1 MNLIKDF
8 AHRWKMKRQAQD
20 AIEQDFLGW
29 LLTSEKKAI
38 LPFKWGVMVTAMCFW
53 IISRRSTVSM
63 TSVIEVNGLFL
74 LYFAAT
80 FVESFFLRFKRIK
93 ITQIRWI
100 TTASY
105 FADFLFILGLN
116 HFALQYSQ
124 TAEKNSSPIFLLL
137 FFLLILRGMT
147 IFRTTKS
154 SFSANVLTGT
164 IASIF
169 VITSRLK
176 IADMLTPVDIA
187 SLLFIALV
195 VAGTWFISGV
205 ILSQKEELMLAREK
219 IARNENLAVIGQ
231 LASGMA
237 HEINNPLGIIH
248 GYAEYLL
255 MKNPM
260 DENREDY
267 EKILKETKR
276 CKVIVGEL
284 LSQVRVRPLLFER
297 FDILALLKECM
308 ENAAKSYTTD
318 KPDLSISVNGGKE
331 EAIIVYADKT
341 RLHKALSNISINAAS
356 AAPQTNGRITGNIAV
371 VNNGADISIRIWDN
385 GDTISDSVAAKAFD
399 PFFTQK
405 EKGTGLGLWIAFEA
419 VRMHNGTIS
428 LNNAPQGGVEVVI
441 QIPREQPEKSQK
453 D

>member
-1 MNLIKDF
+1 
-8 AHRWKMKRQAQD
+8 
-20 AIEQDFLGW
+20 
-29 LLTSEKKAI
+29 
-38 LPFKWGVMVTAMCFW
+38 
-53 IISRRSTVSM
+53 
-63 TSVIEVNGLFL
+63 
-74 LYFAAT
+74 
-80 FVESFFLRFKRIK
+80 
-93 ITQIRWI
+93 
-100 TTASY
+100 
-105 FADFLFILGLN
+105 
-116 HFALQYSQ
+116 
-124 TAEKNSSPIFLLL
+124 
-137 FFLLILRGMT
+137 
-147 IFRTTKS
+147 
-154 SFSANVLTGT
+154 
-164 IASIF
+164 
-169 VITSRLK
+169 
-176 IADMLTPVDIA
+176 
-187 SLLFIALV
+187 
-195 VAGTWFISGV
+195 
-205 ILSQKEELMLAREK
+205 
-219 IARNENLAVIGQ
+219 
-231 LASGMA
+231 MA